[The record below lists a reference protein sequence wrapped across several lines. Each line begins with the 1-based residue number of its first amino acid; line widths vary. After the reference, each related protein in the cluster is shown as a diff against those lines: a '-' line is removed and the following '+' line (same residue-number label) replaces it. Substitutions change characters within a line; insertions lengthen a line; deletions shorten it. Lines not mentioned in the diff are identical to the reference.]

1 MPFPSTLKY
10 LEGLEKVFR
19 IQSSQTDKMQI
30 SVMNVMKLNCE
41 ILSLSHF
48 SLMSIQLMIL
58 SLESLFP
65 SFWRFAEMTEFNL
78 ERRLALNVEIPE
90 GNDDD
95 VVQMMVM
102 RF

>member
-1 MPFPSTLKY
+1 
-10 LEGLEKVFR
+10 
-19 IQSSQTDKMQI
+19 
-30 SVMNVMKLNCE
+30 MNVMKLNCE